1 MVLTDVVV
9 TIQII
14 FLNNVMTK
22 MNSVIVIVIF
32 VNAVMT
38 KC

>member
-22 MNSVIVIVIF
+22 MNSVIVIF